1 MTHKYKGLTVL
12 KCVMINQLKITQIT
26 KIYLPKTKSLGFQW
40 KKASLGVRSPCL
52 HRLERLTVTKATM
65 TLKFLWPNLKLIKNT
80 SILLCSLFIREGV
93 GLKSCYS
100 KWPMIRTFPL
110 CGLNIFTDYFK
121 IKIRKHFTF
130 HKKI

>member
-110 CGLNIFTDYFK
+110 WGLMISTGYLKLELESILDFTC
-121 IKIRKHFTF
+121 
-130 HKKI
+130 